1 MTDAATPPQA
11 SASRT
16 ASLDWKSAFADLVSS
31 RLELIRI
38 ESREAS
44 RVVLRNLVLVSVVA
58 MMSFFAY
65 ICLLAGIVGLTAHY
79 SHGAWWLVALIL
91 FVLHGVTALLGIYL
105 LKKKSPAVFP
115 ITTNEFQKDRLW
127 LQSLK
132 SQKSND

>member
-38 ESREAS
+38 ESKEAS

-58 MMSFFAY
+58 MMSLFAY

-91 FVLHGVTALLGIYL
+91 FLLHGLTALLGIYL

>member
-16 ASLDWKSAFADLVSS
+16 ASLDWKTAFADLVSS
-31 RLELIRI
+31 RLELIRL
-38 ESREAS
+38 ESKSAS
-44 RVVLRNLVLVSVVA
+44 RVVLRNLVLVAVVA
-58 MMSFFAY
+58 TMSLFAY
-65 ICLLAGIVGLTAHY
+65 ICLIAGIVGLAAHY
-79 SHGAWWLVALIL
+79 TQGAWWLVALIL